1 MKTLKFNCNGN
12 NAPTYSCS
20 EHGDNSG
27 EYVELTE
34 LKNSQQET
42 QWASGDWS
50 ISRHD
55 EGHVSIDGPFEHC
68 IITDRDFKSALS
80 VFCRHPFRWYP
91 DRAENGR
98 ECRAE
103 NRDD

>member
-80 VFCRHPFRWYP
+80 VFLRSSIQVVSGP
-91 DRAENGR
+91 G
-98 ECRAE
+98 
-103 NRDD
+103 